1 MSASPTVSKSRAVRA
16 SQLDSTRVHLLRT
29 HPRPAVRRRAE
40 ELFAPGSPE
49 RLHETLAS
57 LRPALQLAGDPRRG
71 AELFRDRCSRCH
83 RRGGVG
89 EDAGPD
95 LTSAASR
102 GAESILLAVVDPN
115 REIHPQYVDYMVL
128 TTDGQLHTGILAA
141 ESSGSLTLRRA
152 GGVSET
158 ILRAHVDLV
167 RSSDVSL
174 MPEGLIDDLEP
185 AAVADLLAFLFGE
198 E

>member
-1 MSASPTVSKSRAVRA
+1 V
-16 SQLDSTRVHLLRT
+16 
-29 HPRPAVRRRAE
+29 
-40 ELFAPGSPE
+40 
-49 RLHETLAS
+49 
-57 LRPALQLAGDPRRG
+57 
-71 AELFRDRCSRCH
+71 
-83 RRGGVG
+83 
-89 EDAGPD
+89 GPD